1 MTHKILVAVDGSDAS
16 ERALQ
21 YAAKMALDLADT
33 QLTLFHVGEPL
44 RVAAVDHDRLPGDT
58 EMEVTHE
65 VHSEEID
72 TYEAK
77 EEQQD
82 AEMFRFLRH
91 RAQQLGLRPEQVE
104 TKLANYVENVSEEI
118 VSEAERGEYEA
129 ICLGRQGRSSVKD
142 FFTGSVSERVIR
154 HAKGCAVWVVH

>member
-1 MTHKILVAVDGSDAS
+1 MAHKILVAVDGSDAS

-21 YAAKMALDLADT
+21 YAAKMAIDLADT

-58 EMEVTHE
+58 EIEKTHE

-82 AEMFRFLRH
+82 AEMFRYLKY
-91 RAQQLGLRPEQVE
+91 RAQQLGLKPEQVE
-104 TKLANYVENVSEEI
+104 TKLANYVENVSDEI
-118 VSEAERGEYEA
+118 ITEAEEGDYEA
-129 ICLGRQGRSSVKD
+129 ICLGRQGRSSVRE
-142 FFTGSVSERVIR
+142 FFLGSVSERVVR
-154 HAKGCAVWVVH
+154 HAKGCAVWVVE